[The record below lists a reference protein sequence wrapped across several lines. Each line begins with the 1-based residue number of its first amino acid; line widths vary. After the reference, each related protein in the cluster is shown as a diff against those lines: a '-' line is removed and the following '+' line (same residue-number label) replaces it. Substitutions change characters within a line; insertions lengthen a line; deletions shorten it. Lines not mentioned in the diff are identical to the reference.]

1 MTTER
6 NFWEIKLAH
15 RPQSFWYPYPTL
27 RNLGVLEQ
35 LLERATL
42 DFLQL
47 CRGPYQKIA
56 DIGGADGDLAFLLEK
71 MDLPVDLIDNEPTNF
86 NRLEGARILKEA
98 LHSNVTIRTVDLDS
112 QFTLSGEKYDAI
124 FLLGILYHLKN
135 PFFVLEKL
143 ATTAR

>member
-56 DIGGADGDLAFLLEK
+56 DIGGADGDVAFLLEE
-71 MDLPVDLIDNEPTNF
+71 MELPVDLIDNEPTNF

-98 LHSNVTIRTVDLDS
+98 LHSNVTIRTVDLEL
-112 QFTLSGEKYDAI
+112 QFTHSRENYAV
-124 FLLGILYHLKN
+124 
-135 PFFVLEKL
+135 FVLV
-143 ATTAR
+143 A